1 MLRFATILF
10 VVSGSVFAS
19 AQALPD
25 YLRMRKQHAV
35 TGPVDFAK
43 LDSIVGTTVVE
54 AQGTVKGSFRVG
66 DRTSLI
72 FERADGKSQIIESA
86 VVPGWLVGNEVP
98 ARLLV
103 RASRDEQYSPLRVV
117 LIGAAME
124 SDISKIEAEAAR
136 NAAARAA
143 AAKEAKV
150 KASAAPVATKLTG
163 RSSGSPLSGSITR
176 NGTRLTSRSTNGK
189 RARNWTL
196 PASEVTPIYAA
207 FIKKTNPRLPNAQ
220 ALRIAQAVV
229 GFSMHYKVDARLVM
243 AILLVESG
251 FNPNSVSR
259 SGAMGLGQLM
269 PGTAKWMGVADP
281 FDTTQNL
288 YGSVKLLRQHLDK
301 YRRTTGNDLQ
311 SIVLSLAAYNA
322 GEGAVRRHGG
332 VPPYKETQRYVRK
345 VVGLYYK
352 LAGM

>member
-10 VVSGSVFAS
+10 VLSGSVLAS

-35 TGPVDFAK
+35 TGPVDYAK
-43 LDSIVGTTVVE
+43 LDAIVGTAVVE
-54 AQGTVKGSFRVG
+54 AKGTVKGSFRVG
-66 DRTSLI
+66 ERTSLI
-72 FERADGKSQIIESA
+72 FERADGKSQIVESA

-103 RASRDEQYSPLRVV
+103 RVSREEQFAPMRVV
-117 LIGAAME
+117 MIGAAME
-124 SDISKIEAEAAR
+124 TDMRTVDEK
-136 NAAARAA
+136 AAASAA
-143 AAKEAKV
+143 AAKEAKA
-150 KASAAPVATKLTG
+150 KPVAAKLKAPTTTRKTG
-163 RSSGSPLSGSITR
+163 APLSGMITR
-176 NGTRLTSRSTNGK
+176 GGTRLSSRGGNVSRGSVVMSTDK
-189 RARNWTL
+189 
-196 PASEVTPIYAA
+196 VVPIYAA
-207 FIKKTNPRLPNAQ
+207 FIKKTNRRLSNSQ

-251 FNPNSVSR
+251 FDPNSVSR

-301 YRRTTGNDLQ
+301 YRRKTGGDDLQ
-311 SIVLSLAAYNA
+311 SLVLSLAAYNA

-332 VPPYKETQRYVRK
+332 VPPYRETQRYVRK
-345 VVGLYYK
+345 VVALYYK